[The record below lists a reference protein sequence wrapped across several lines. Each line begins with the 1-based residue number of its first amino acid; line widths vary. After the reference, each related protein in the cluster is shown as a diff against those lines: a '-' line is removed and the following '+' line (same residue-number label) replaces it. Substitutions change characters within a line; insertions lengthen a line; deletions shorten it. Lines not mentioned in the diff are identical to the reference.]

1 MRGKGED
8 EDAGRQNYKDPARF
22 SWKLAYEVLVAGNMQ
37 RVLGRLS
44 KFLFYEICFSGAQ
57 RGSVEFRRAVG
68 IGGRRARKPPL
79 RRG

>member
-44 KFLFYEICFSGAQ
+44 KLSILRDLFL
-57 RGSVEFRRAVG
+57 RGTKRIRGISSCRRD
-68 IGGRRARKPPL
+68 
-79 RRG
+79 RG